1 MSARVFASLVGLS
14 TLAIFAAC
22 SDDET
27 TTTVSPGT
35 DDGGTTPDAP
45 VETGPVVVG
54 SNEVKQSGKT
64 VRALATDTAV
74 PSTITIA
81 GKTVTTNADG
91 TYEIAVP
98 KGTPYQMNVNGG
110 ADYYKLI
117 EQEWSV
123 DQDLPNGDTQM
134 LPVSLANLLAG
145 ALDPPRDPA
154 KGLLVVSVR
163 PEAPCTSE
171 EGTTLTID
179 PPGSAKVAY
188 FNGSFPSPDQTSV
201 KKGASFSAFFYD
213 VDPGVTV
220 KVTATSPTCQQLP
233 FPIAKD
239 GKTFTGNQK
248 TEPGE
253 SLSFMRVYLGPLK

>member
-1 MSARVFASLVGLS
+1 MSVRVFASIVALS
-14 TLAIFAAC
+14 TVAVFVAC
-22 SDDET
+22 SDDEST
-27 TTTVSPGT
+27 TATPAPDAGT
-35 DDGGTTPDAP
+35 ADAP

-54 SNEVKQSGKT
+54 SNEVKQTGKL

-74 PSTITIA
+74 PGTITVA
-81 GKTVTTNADG
+81 GKTVNTNDDG

-98 KGTPYQMNVNGG
+98 KGTPYQMTATGG
-110 ADYYKLI
+110 ADYFKLV
-117 EQEWSV
+117 EQEWIA

-171 EGTTLTID
+171 EGTTLAID
-179 PPGSAKVAY
+179 PPGSAKLSY
-188 FNGSFPSPDQTSV
+188 FSGSFPSPDQTSV
-201 KKGASFSAFFYD
+201 KQGTSFSAFFYD
-213 VDPGVTV
+213 VEPGVTV
-220 KVTATSPTCQQLP
+220 KVIATSPTCEQLP

-248 TEPGE
+248 TEAGE